1 MSLRGA
7 SMGLSMVRR
16 GNLVGMH
23 KRHAYST
30 CIGYEIAALR
40 SQ

>member
-7 SMGLSMVRR
+7 RQGQCMARR
-16 GNLVGMH
+16 GNLVAMH
-23 KRHAYST
+23 KRPAYSP